1 MGCGPDHGLGD
12 RAGQELRGREGA
24 RSARSHLRLP
34 GSHRR
39 LQHVADGASGHHRQ
53 PVPAREHHRRAR
65 HSREVTAVLEVRQ
78 LSARY
83 GRVEALHDICL
94 SVADGEFVAVL
105 GPNGAGK
112 STLMRAIMG
121 LVANSGEVSFRGA
134 ALPRQAPD
142 ACVARGV
149 VLVPEGRGIFA
160 PMTVA
165 ENLELGAYLLNDD
178 VEFERRRARVF
189 KLFPRLRERLG
200 QIAGSLSGGEQ
211 QMRAV
216 GRALMADPKILLLDE
231 PSLGLAPR
239 IIDEILST
247 LALLNKEGLPIV
259 LVEQKAP
266 LALRLTSRAYLL
278 SVGRLIAEI
287 DPRNITSH
295 DELARYYL
303 S

>member
-1 MGCGPDHGLGD
+1 
-12 RAGQELRGREGA
+12 
-24 RSARSHLRLP
+24 
-34 GSHRR
+34 
-39 LQHVADGASGHHRQ
+39 
-53 PVPAREHHRRAR
+53 
-65 HSREVTAVLEVRQ
+65 VTSVLEVRQ
-78 LSARY
+78 LSAHY
-83 GRVEALHDICL
+83 GRVEALHDISL

-121 LVANSGEVSFRGA
+121 LVANAGDVSFRGA
-134 ALPRQAPD
+134 ALPRQSPD
-142 ACVARGV
+142 TCVARGV

-165 ENLELGAYLLNDD
+165 ENLELGAYLLNDSA
-178 VEFERRRARVF
+178 EFERRQARVF
-189 KLFPRLRERLG
+189 NLFPRMRERLG
-200 QIAGSLSGGEQ
+200 QVAGSLSGGEQ
-211 QMRAV
+211 QMLAV

-231 PSLGLAPR
+231 PSLGLAPKV
-239 IIDEILST
+239 IDEILST

-266 LALRLTSRAYLL
+266 LALRLSNRAYLL

-287 DPRNITSH
+287 DPRTIKSH

>member
-1 MGCGPDHGLGD
+1 
-12 RAGQELRGREGA
+12 
-24 RSARSHLRLP
+24 
-34 GSHRR
+34 
-39 LQHVADGASGHHRQ
+39 
-53 PVPAREHHRRAR
+53 
-65 HSREVTAVLEVRQ
+65 VTSVLEVRQ

-83 GRVEALHDICL
+83 GRVEALHDISL

-121 LVANSGEVSFRGA
+121 LIANSGDVSFRGA
-134 ALPRQAPD
+134 ALPRQSPD
-142 ACVARGV
+142 TCAARGV

-165 ENLELGAYLLNDD
+165 ENLELGAYLLNDSA
-178 VEFERRRARVF
+178 EFERRQARVF
-189 KLFPRLRERLG
+189 SLFPRMRERLG
-200 QIAGSLSGGEQ
+200 QVAGSLSGGEQ
-211 QMRAV
+211 QMLAV

-231 PSLGLAPR
+231 PSLGLAPKV
-239 IIDEILST
+239 IDEILST
-247 LALLNKEGLPIV
+247 LALLNKEGLPII

-266 LALRLTSRAYLL
+266 LALRLSNRAYLL

-287 DPRNITSH
+287 DPRTIKSN
-295 DELARYYL
+295 DELVRYYL

>member
-1 MGCGPDHGLGD
+1 MT
-12 RAGQELRGREGA
+12 
-24 RSARSHLRLP
+24 SI
-34 GSHRR
+34 
-39 LQHVADGASGHHRQ
+39 
-53 PVPAREHHRRAR
+53 
-65 HSREVTAVLEVRQ
+65 LEVRQ

-83 GRVEALHDICL
+83 GRVEALHDISL

-121 LVANSGEVSFRGA
+121 LVANSGDVSFRGA
-134 ALPRQAPD
+134 ALPRQSPD
-142 ACVARGV
+142 TCAARGV

-165 ENLELGAYLLNDD
+165 ENLELGAYLLNDSA
-178 VEFERRRARVF
+178 EFERRQARVF
-189 KLFPRLRERLG
+189 SLFPRMRERLG
-200 QIAGSLSGGEQ
+200 QVAGSLSGGEQ
-211 QMRAV
+211 QMLAV

-231 PSLGLAPR
+231 PSLGLAPKV
-239 IIDEILST
+239 IDEILST
-247 LALLNKEGLPIV
+247 LALLNKEGLPII

-266 LALRLTSRAYLL
+266 LALRLSNRAYLL

-287 DPRNITSH
+287 DPRTIKSN
-295 DELARYYL
+295 DELVRYYL

>member
-1 MGCGPDHGLGD
+1 
-12 RAGQELRGREGA
+12 
-24 RSARSHLRLP
+24 
-34 GSHRR
+34 
-39 LQHVADGASGHHRQ
+39 
-53 PVPAREHHRRAR
+53 
-65 HSREVTAVLEVRQ
+65 VTAVLDVKG

-121 LVANSGEVSFRGA
+121 LVANSGDVMFRGT
-134 ALPRQAPD
+134 ALPRLAPD

-165 ENLELGAYLLNDD
+165 ENLELGAYLNNDTA
-178 VEFERRRARVF
+178 EFDRRQARVF
-189 KLFPRLRERLG
+189 DLFPRLRERRS
-200 QIAGSLSGGEQ
+200 QMAGSLSGGEQ
-211 QMRAV
+211 QMLAV

-239 IIDEILST
+239 VIEEILGT
-247 LALLNKEGLPIV
+247 LSLLNKEGLPII

-287 DPRNITSH
+287 DPRTIKSH

>member
-1 MGCGPDHGLGD
+1 MT
-12 RAGQELRGREGA
+12 
-24 RSARSHLRLP
+24 SI
-34 GSHRR
+34 
-39 LQHVADGASGHHRQ
+39 
-53 PVPAREHHRRAR
+53 
-65 HSREVTAVLEVRQ
+65 LEVRQ

-83 GRVEALHDICL
+83 GRVEALHDLSL

-121 LVANSGEVSFRGA
+121 LVANSGNVSFRGA
-134 ALPRQAPD
+134 ALPRQSPD
-142 ACVARGV
+142 TCVARGV

-165 ENLELGAYLLNDD
+165 ENLELGAYLLNDSA
-178 VEFERRRARVF
+178 EFERRQARVF
-189 KLFPRLRERLG
+189 NLFPRMRERLG
-200 QIAGSLSGGEQ
+200 QVAGSLSGGEQ
-211 QMRAV
+211 QMLAV

-231 PSLGLAPR
+231 PSLGLGPKV
-239 IIDEILST
+239 IDEILST

-266 LALRLTSRAYLL
+266 LALRLSNRAYLL

-287 DPRNITSH
+287 DPRTIKSN
-295 DELARYYL
+295 DELVRYYL

>member
-1 MGCGPDHGLGD
+1 
-12 RAGQELRGREGA
+12 
-24 RSARSHLRLP
+24 
-34 GSHRR
+34 
-39 LQHVADGASGHHRQ
+39 
-53 PVPAREHHRRAR
+53 
-65 HSREVTAVLEVRQ
+65 VTSVLEVRQ

-83 GRVEALHDICL
+83 GRVEALHDLSL

-121 LVANSGEVSFRGA
+121 LVANSGDVSFRGA
-134 ALPRQAPD
+134 ALPRQSPD
-142 ACVARGV
+142 TCVARGV

-165 ENLELGAYLLNDD
+165 ENLELGAYLLNDSA
-178 VEFERRRARVF
+178 EFERRQARVF
-189 KLFPRLRERLG
+189 NLFPRMRERLG
-200 QIAGSLSGGEQ
+200 QVAGSLSGGEQ
-211 QMRAV
+211 QMLAV

-231 PSLGLAPR
+231 PSLGLGPKV
-239 IIDEILST
+239 IDEILST

-266 LALRLTSRAYLL
+266 LALRLSNRAYLL

-287 DPRNITSH
+287 DPRTIKSH